1 VASENRRCA
10 RVLRVAY
17 IDQVSELGGAEHLLL
32 TLLSGIAQ
40 AGISPILICCQ
51 DGPLPNQARRRGI
64 RTLIVPLPRFASLS
78 SIVRTV
84 KIPNPFAAFW
94 NCLSL
99 VRSARIMRSVF
110 QAEGVDLVQTNSA
123 FSHIYGG
130 IAARLTNI
138 PCVWYLH
145 DLVETKRLLGA
156 VAFIWRVLAR
166 LLATKVVAD
175 SKAAAS
181 GLSLG
186 SGCTVIY
193 AGISACQRGQ
203 INEAS
208 RDIGFRARLR
218 LRDDA
223 ILVGY
228 VGRISY
234 VKGLDNLI
242 RAAEQVIAVNN
253 RVHFLIVGEGLG
265 GESEYMAYLA
275 AMVDRG
281 RLRHRWHWL
290 GYDPQASLKMA
301 ELDLL
306 VLPSRRECFGLVL
319 QEAGLAGKAVV
330 ATRVGGIPEVVVD
343 GETGI
348 LVPPDNPKELASAL
362 VRLINDPGEAHK
374 MGCRARERITSLFS
388 LPRYYLQFEQLYRT
402 LAGIGLTSTEK
413 P

>member
-1 VASENRRCA
+1 MS
-10 RVLRVAY
+10 
-17 IDQVSELGGAEHLLL
+17 
-32 TLLSGIAQ
+32 
-40 AGISPILICCQ
+40 
-51 DGPLPNQARRRGI
+51 
-64 RTLIVPLPRFASLS
+64 
-78 SIVRTV
+78 
-84 KIPNPFAAFW
+84 
-94 NCLSL
+94 
-99 VRSARIMRSVF
+99 SVF

-130 IAARLTNI
+130 MAARVTNI

-156 VAFIWRVLAR
+156 VAFIWRLLAR
-166 LLATKVVAD
+166 LLATRVVAD

-181 GLSLG
+181 GLSIG
-186 SGCTVIY
+186 ASCSVIY
-193 AGISACQRGQ
+193 AGISAQQKAQ

-208 RDIGFRARLR
+208 RDAAFRSQLR
-218 LRDDA
+218 LPDDA

-242 RAAEQVIAVNN
+242 RAAKQVIAVNE
-253 RVHFLIVGEGLG
+253 RTHFLIIGEGLG
-265 GESEYMAYLA
+265 GESEYKAHLS

-281 RLRHRWHWL
+281 KLRHHWHWL
-290 GYDPQASLKMA
+290 GYDAQASLRMA

-348 LVPPDNPKELASAL
+348 LVSPDNPEELARAL
-362 VRLINDPGEAHK
+362 LRLIDRPEE
-374 MGCRARERITSLFS
+374 AREMGRKARQRITSLFS
-388 LPRYYLQFEQLYRT
+388 LPRYYEEFERLYHS
-402 LAGIGLTSTEK
+402 LAGRDNEIHHAVTERC
-413 P
+413 

>member
-1 VASENRRCA
+1 MASENRRCA
-10 RVLRVAY
+10 RLLRVAY
-17 IDQVSELGGAEHLLL
+17 LDQVSELGGAEHLLL
-32 TLLSGIAQ
+32 TLLSGIGQ

-51 DGPLPNQARRRGI
+51 EGPLPDQARRLGI
-64 RTLIVPLPRFASLS
+64 RTMIVPLPRFASLS

-130 IAARLTNI
+130 LAARLTNV

-156 VAFIWRVLAR
+156 VAFIWRLLAR

-175 SKAAAS
+175 SKAAAG

-186 SGCTVIY
+186 SGCSVIY
-193 AGISACQRGQ
+193 AGISAGRQGQ
-203 INEAS
+203 LNEAS
-208 RDIGFRARLR
+208 RDISFRSRLR
-218 LRDDA
+218 LDDDA

-242 RAAEQVIAVNN
+242 RAAQQVIAVNN
-253 RVHFLIVGEGLG
+253 RVHFLIIGEGLR
-265 GESEYMAYLA
+265 GESEYKAYLA

-281 RLRHRWHWL
+281 RLSHRWHWL

-301 ELDLL
+301 ELDLV

-348 LVPPDNPKELASAL
+348 LVPPDNPEELARAVL
-362 VRLINDPGEAHK
+362 RLIDSPEEGRE
-374 MGCRARERITSLFS
+374 MGRKARQRITSLFS
-388 LPRYYLQFEQLYRT
+388 LPRYYEEFDRLYQS
-402 LAGIGLTSTEK
+402 LAGHEMNSTRID
-413 P
+413 